1 MNVGDRLTVEV
12 EINNIERIHL
22 ADVGPYLFVTAHPV
36 GDWDVDENSRTLSR
50 HIPVEPTP

>member
-1 MNVGDRLTVEV
+1 VNVGDRLTVEV